1 MYIEFA
7 LPANPVFTNTR
18 PIEIALKIIKA
29 ELNDWSEHHGIPYT
43 SKTVK
48 MFHRVCFEREDLYTF
63 FAVTW
68 KPKSY
73 YTAGRW
79 RFVVDLNN
87 KTNFESSV

>member
-7 LPANPVFTNTR
+7 LPSNPAFTNNR
-18 PIEIALKIIKA
+18 PIAIALNIIETELKA
-29 ELNDWSEHHGIPYT
+29 WGDHYGISYT

-48 MFHRVCFEREDLYTF
+48 LFHRVCFEREDLYSF

-68 KPKSY
+68 KPKS